1 MDSLDLLKSLT
12 NGVNNKASSESLKQG
27 DGVSYK
33 VNTSLRGK
41 KKSGSLKEVT
51 TETVVEKEENVLT
64 PINEE
69 KEFEDTFIDDSYEDT
84 YVEEV
89 YEETFVEDY
98 SNSEFE
104 NNFIEEENL
113 DEIEENVESIEE
125 NNISDE
131 HSLEVEITEEADVGH
146 KLEEK
151 NRLINEGNIKPKVDS
166 NKSKP
171 KIDRGG
177 NPFKRGPRKKK
188 PVVEVQEEPLVEQVE
203 LKEEI
208 VEPLVDIV
216 EENDKKEEIG
226 LIEEPNLIE
235 ETDLIE
241 EDLENSSELEEID
254 DSSLEDLMSVD
265 MLDLLDEFESDLEEK
280 EEVEETLEEETEIT
294 SEDVDENIEK
304 LIEVEELEEE
314 NIESV
319 PDTLEEIEV
328 QEELTET
335 PIIEEVIEE
344 KPKVVKKKSEPK
356 SVNTGVISFSDE
368 DSQMDLESINNFIEQ
383 EETKIEEINEV
394 DDKFKDCN
402 YYLGMSVEEFLR
414 ANPNYREAL
423 YVEHFYNKEMLDDM
437 LKSGLILYRKGMY
450 RL

>member
-27 DGVSYK
+27 EGVSYK

-41 KKSGSLKEVT
+41 KKSGLLKEVT
-51 TETVVEKEENVLT
+51 TETVVKKEDSLLT

-69 KEFEDTFIDDSYEDT
+69 KEFEDTFVEDSYEET

-89 YEETFVEDY
+89 YEETYEDEY
-98 SNSEFE
+98 FDSGYE
-104 NNFIEEENL
+104 NNFSEEENL
-113 DEIEENVESIEE
+113 NELENNVENIEE
-125 NNISDE
+125 NNILE
-131 HSLEVEITEEADVGH
+131 GHALEVEITEEAAVGH
-146 KLEEK
+146 KSEEK
-151 NRLINEGNIKPKVDS
+151 NGLINEGDIKPKMS
-166 NKSKP
+166 NNNRKP

-188 PVVEVQEEPLVEQVE
+188 PIVEKQEEPLVEQVE
-203 LKEEI
+203 ENEVV

-216 EENDKKEEIG
+216 EDVEINKVE
-226 LIEEPNLIE
+226 LIEE
-235 ETDLIE
+235 
-241 EDLENSSELEEID
+241 NSEKVEVLEEID

>member
-51 TETVVEKEENVLT
+51 TETVVEKEESVLT

-113 DEIEENVESIEE
+113 DEIEENVENIEE

-216 EENDKKEEIG
+216 EIVEQKDKIG
-226 LIEEPNLIE
+226 LIEEPDLTE
-235 ETDLIE
+235 ET
-241 EDLENSSELEEID
+241 LENSSELEEID

-265 MLDLLDEFESDLEEK
+265 MLDLLDEFDSDSEEVDK
-280 EEVEETLEEETEIT
+280 VEETLEEETEDY
-294 SEDVDENIEK
+294 SEEIDDFVEN
-304 LIEVEELEEE
+304 LSEVEDLDEE
-314 NIESV
+314 NIDSV
-319 PDTLEEIEV
+319 PDTLEEV
-328 QEELTET
+328 KYQEELVQEAITED
-335 PIIEEVIEE
+335 VIEE

-356 SVNTGVISFSDE
+356 QTNTGVISFSDE
-368 DSQMDLESINNFIEQ
+368 DSQMDLESINSFIEQ
-383 EETKIEEINEV
+383 EETKIDEINEV
-394 DDKFKDCN
+394 DDKFKDCK

-414 ANPNYREAL
+414 SNPNYREAL
-423 YVEHFYNKEMLDDM
+423 YVEHFYNKDMLDDM

>member
-12 NGVNNKASSESLKQG
+12 NGVNNKASSESLKQCA
-27 DGVSYK
+27 GVSYK

-41 KKSGSLKEVT
+41 KKSGLLKEVT
-51 TETVVEKEENVLT
+51 TETVVEKENSLLT

-69 KEFEDTFIDDSYEDT
+69 KEFEDTFVEDSYEET

-89 YEETFVEDY
+89 YEETYEDEY
-98 SNSEFE
+98 FDSGNE
-104 NNFIEEENL
+104 NNFSEEENL
-113 DEIEENVESIEE
+113 NELENNVENIEE
-125 NNISDE
+125 NNILEE
-131 HSLEVEITEEADVGH
+131 HALEVEITEEADVGH
-146 KLEEK
+146 KSEEK
-151 NRLINEGNIKPKVDS
+151 NGLINEGNIKPKMS
-166 NKSKP
+166 NNNRKP

-188 PVVEVQEEPLVEQVE
+188 PIVEKQEKPLVEQVE
-203 LKEEI
+203 ENEVV

-216 EENDKKEEIG
+216 KDVEINKVE
-226 LIEEPNLIE
+226 LIEEK
-235 ETDLIE
+235 
-241 EDLENSSELEEID
+241 SEKVEVLEEID

-304 LIEVEELEEE
+304 LTEVEELEEE

-319 PDTLEEIEV
+319 PNTLEEIEV

-344 KPKVVKKKSEPK
+344 KPKVVKKKSEQK

-368 DSQMDLESINNFIEQ
+368 DSQMDLESINNLIEQ

>member
-27 DGVSYK
+27 EGVSYK

-41 KKSGSLKEVT
+41 KKSGLLKEVT
-51 TETVVEKEENVLT
+51 TETVVEKENSLLT

-69 KEFEDTFIDDSYEDT
+69 KEFEDTFVEDSYEET
-84 YVEEV
+84 YIEEV
-89 YEETFVEDY
+89 YEETYEDEY
-98 SNSEFE
+98 FDSGYE
-104 NNFIEEENL
+104 NNFSEEENL
-113 DEIEENVESIEE
+113 NELENNVENIAE
-125 NNISDE
+125 NNILEE
-131 HSLEVEITEEADVGH
+131 HALEVEITEEADVGH
-146 KLEEK
+146 KSEEK
-151 NRLINEGNIKPKVDS
+151 NGLINEGNIKPKMS
-166 NKSKP
+166 NNNRKP

-188 PVVEVQEEPLVEQVE
+188 PIVEKQEKPLVEQVE
-203 LKEEI
+203 QVEENEVV

-216 EENDKKEEIG
+216 EDVEINKVE
-226 LIEEPNLIE
+226 LIEE
-235 ETDLIE
+235 
-241 EDLENSSELEEID
+241 NSEKVEVLEEID

-280 EEVEETLEEETEIT
+280 EEIEETLEEETEIT

-304 LIEVEELEEE
+304 LTEVEELEEE

-319 PDTLEEIEV
+319 PNTLEEIEV

-368 DSQMDLESINNFIEQ
+368 DSQMDLDSINNFIEQ

>member
-51 TETVVEKEENVLT
+51 TETVVEKKESVLT

-69 KEFEDTFIDDSYEDT
+69 KEFEDTFIEDSYEDT

-89 YEETFVEDY
+89 YEETFLEDY

-104 NNFIEEENL
+104 NNFVEEENL

-188 PVVEVQEEPLVEQVE
+188 PVVEVQEDLLVEQIE
-203 LKEEI
+203 TKEDI

-216 EENDKKEEIG
+216 EENDQKEEIG
-226 LIEEPNLIE
+226 LIEEPNLTE
-235 ETDLIE
+235 ET
-241 EDLENSSELEEID
+241 LENSSELEEID

-265 MLDLLDEFESDLEEK
+265 MLDLLDEFDSDSEEVDK
-280 EEVEETLEEETEIT
+280 VEETLEEETEDY
-294 SEDVDENIEK
+294 SEEIDDFVEN
-304 LIEVEELEEE
+304 LSEVEDLDEE
-314 NIESV
+314 NIDSV
-319 PDTLEEIEV
+319 PDTLEEV
-328 QEELTET
+328 KYQEELVEEAITED
-335 PIIEEVIEE
+335 VIEE

-356 SVNTGVISFSDE
+356 QTNTGVISFSDE
-368 DSQMDLESINNFIEQ
+368 DSQMDLESINSFIEQ
-383 EETKIEEINEV
+383 EETKIDEINEV
-394 DDKFKDCN
+394 DDKFKDCK

-414 ANPNYREAL
+414 LNPNYREAL
-423 YVEHFYNKEMLDDM
+423 YVEHFYNKDMLDDM

>member
-51 TETVVEKEENVLT
+51 TETVVEKKESVLT

-69 KEFEDTFIDDSYEDT
+69 KEFEDTFIEDSYEDT

-89 YEETFVEDY
+89 YEETFLEDY

-188 PVVEVQEEPLVEQVE
+188 PVVEVQEDLLVEQIE
-203 LKEEI
+203 TKEDI

-216 EENDKKEEIG
+216 EENDQKEEIG
-226 LIEEPNLIE
+226 LIEEPNLTE
-235 ETDLIE
+235 ET
-241 EDLENSSELEEID
+241 LENSSELEEID

-265 MLDLLDEFESDLEEK
+265 MLDLLDEFDSDSEEVDK
-280 EEVEETLEEETEIT
+280 VEETLEEETEDY
-294 SEDVDENIEK
+294 SEEIDDFVEN
-304 LIEVEELEEE
+304 LSEVEDLDEE
-314 NIESV
+314 NIDSV
-319 PDTLEEIEV
+319 PDTLEEV
-328 QEELTET
+328 KYQEELVEEAITED
-335 PIIEEVIEE
+335 VIEE

-368 DSQMDLESINNFIEQ
+368 DSQMDLESINSFIEQ
-383 EETKIEEINEV
+383 EETKIDEINEV
-394 DDKFKDCN
+394 DDKFKDCK

-414 ANPNYREAL
+414 SNPNYREAL
-423 YVEHFYNKEMLDDM
+423 YVEHFYNKDMLDDM